1 MNEKMLAWDDMQ
13 LFLSVARD
21 GGLSAAARS
30 TGRSAATLGRR
41 MLALERSL
49 GRELFVRHDRGY
61 SLTADG
67 RGLLAELSQVES
79 RIHTFTRAPQDAA
92 NRLVKISAGSWTTLF
107 LLNHFDAITGNPP
120 DVRLRF
126 VAAEDTLDIG
136 HRAVTIGFRNARPRE
151 AALAG
156 RKVARVEFVPY
167 GTRDAPDR
175 WIRVMADTAS
185 ARWLAKMVGDDAIC
199 EVTAPRNGLDLALQ
213 GVGLALLPSFIGD
226 SQPGLQRRGHPVAEL
241 SHDQWIVT
249 HQDDRHLPE
258 VRQTL
263 KRLYAVLDAVPQV
276 R

>member
-41 MLALERSL
+41 MLALER
-49 GRELFVRHDRGY
+49 
-61 SLTADG
+61 
-67 RGLLAELSQVES
+67 
-79 RIHTFTRAPQDAA
+79 
-92 NRLVKISAGSWTTLF
+92 
-107 LLNHFDAITGNPP
+107 
-120 DVRLRF
+120 
-126 VAAEDTLDIG
+126 
-136 HRAVTIGFRNARPRE
+136 IGFRNARPRE

-167 GTRDAPDR
+167 GTRDAPDS

-199 EVTAPRNGLDLALQ
+199 EVTAPRNGPDLALQ